1 MDPNSTTFIK
11 TLCDKDPYF
20 ITAVSSFIA
29 PIFPSLL
36 GAIVGGFIA
45 AWATRKSVQQIFQND
60 LKKRN
65 MEKQEN
71 LQGLYKAIKSEL
83 KALWTRYNEGAGK
96 DIENL
101 EDGKP
106 LLMYYPLTQD
116 YFTVYQSN
124 AHLIGEIQ
132 NEDLRGLVI
141 LTYAAA
147 KGVVDSYRYNNHIV
161 GQHEHWDWI
170 AAETKNPLHVNRAKA
185 FLNSCVE
192 YATDLKKS
200 HYEIKELLQRLNTA
214 IDNELLK

>member
-1 MDPNSTTFIK
+1 MDPNLITTIK
-11 TLCDKDPYF
+11 TLCDNGIEVIVSGISF
-20 ITAVSSFIA
+20 ITPAS
-29 PIFPSLL
+29 PSLL
-36 GAIVGGFIA
+36 GAIVGGLIA
-45 AWATRKSVQQIFQND
+45 AFVASNSVKKSYQND

-65 MEKQEN
+65 IEKQEN
-71 LQGLYKAIKSEL
+71 LQGLYRAIKSEL
-83 KALWTRYNEGAGK
+83 NTLWTRYNEGAGK

-101 EDGKP
+101 EDGRP
-106 LLMYYPLTQD
+106 LLMYYPLTHD

-132 NEDLRGLVI
+132 NEDLRGLII
-141 LTYAAA
+141 LTYSAA

-161 GQHEHWDWI
+161 GQHEHWDWV

-192 YATDLKKS
+192 YAAVLKKS
-200 HYEIKELLQRLNTA
+200 HYEMKELLQRLNTA

>member
-1 MDPNSTTFIK
+1 MGPNSTTFIK
-11 TLCDKDPYF
+11 TLCDNGIDF
-20 ITAVSSFIA
+20 ITAGISFIA
-29 PIFPSLL
+29 PVFPSLL

-60 LKKRN
+60 LKKRK

-71 LQGLYKAIKSEL
+71 LQGLYRAIKSEL
-83 KALWTRYNEGAGK
+83 NALWTRYNEGAGK

-101 EDGKP
+101 EDGRP

-132 NEDLRGLVI
+132 NEDLRGHII
-141 LTYAAA
+141 LTYNAA
-147 KGVVDSYRYNNHIV
+147 KGVVDSYRYNNHII
-161 GQHEHWDWI
+161 GQHEHWDWV

-192 YATDLKKS
+192 YAAVLKKS
-200 HYEIKELLQRLNTA
+200 HYEMKELLQRLNTA